1 MVGPDIIKKIRPRPK
16 WIRQKVG
23 YFALLVGALFA
34 KIKVSGRW
42 HLPRN
47 GPYIIASNH
56 FSYVDPAFFKYA
68 VQKPISFWLQVIEK
82 LKTILCGL
90 FIYMVLFQL
99 IGSNW
104 LPRQL
109 NYQKRFLRIKIF

>member
-1 MVGPDIIKKIRPRPK
+1 MVGPDTIKKIRPRPK

-68 VQKPISFWLQVIEK
+68 VQKPISFLAASDREIENHFMWFVY
-82 LKTILCGL
+82 LYG
-90 FIYMVLFQL
+90 FIP
-99 IGSNW
+99 IN
-104 LPRQL
+104 R
-109 NYQKRFLRIKIF
+109 K